1 MSSNKSKS
9 GNGMTESDK
18 VIKAFYQIFKAQ
30 TAKTIIVDESKDKTD
45 SRLAEPGVG
54 QAVSTENMTMLLV
67 DSIDHLHKVQ
77 KGYKQKC
84 FPDDA
89 EHQRDGRELLDPS
102 TRLGE
107 PLAHIIVWQQYESYW
122 VEYLMKA
129 IFKPGSTMYKFY
141 DEAVK
146 AHHQA
151 GISPMMC
158 SVWTYVIGRAYEE
171 IKRGSIHK
179 SAEALES
186 TFDSVIENQ
195 STGSLKDKLDTGV
208 QLTYNSTQDPQ
219 PVGQVI
225 VVAMLN
231 ALDSAAISRSSPMY
245 NAINSAVSEPQ
256 QEAQEHQRPF
266 EDRTHFAMA
275 LSHFSS
281 IMQGD
286 AIILFSDWDRKGS
299 LSHGSGGGTSSS
311 MKTSIF
317 NCSKAIAKVEDSNTK
332 AGKGANN
339 ACAHYRTLSKDDSDM
354 EPPLLCPESKDNGE
368 ASQLC
373 AKCLDDNELMT
384 FQSRP
389 RHRDLK
395 ELIVTQQAVTG
406 PNSYK
411 SQLASH
417 VKREEK
423 PSAGTTKMFSDAVKI
438 GSKIAIFHRMSC
450 EHALNRI
457 IMARVT
463 SDRFAP
469 NEDCYGGLDVKTFL
483 GLVSQADK
491 RDRALEG
498 RGKVAPSDKEV
509 SVNYVEIQTLKRQRA
524 SHQKEM
530 EAQAES
536 RSKASGKGGK
546 GSGKGGAK
554 ATNVNNVST
563 DALAC
568 YFCNSDDHQIID
580 CPDKKTPLTG
590 DMDDKA
596 YRHPK
601 HGNMRSICTLCLHA
615 GLLNS
620 DGSHPHH
627 QPIRGEFCPMN
638 EPQHKDRLKAAMA
651 VQPETAFWDRIR
663 KDLLKGKGKEI
674 SANNTGV
681 SKKKRKN
688 KSRAEK
694 KANKAKKIAKDEK
707 AAGADEGTSVA
718 VNATLA
724 LTDQSTSTA
733 QAAIIEDLQK
743 KLLAVKETVE
753 QTIDEGDRADFVKL
767 CDINHKK
774 AGSKSFFESA

>member
-1 MSSNKSKS
+1 
-9 GNGMTESDK
+9 MTESDK
-18 VIKAFYQIFKAQ
+18 VIKAFYQIYKAQ
-30 TAKTIIVDESKDKTD
+30 AAKRIIVDESKDRTD

-54 QAVSTENMTMLLV
+54 QAVSTDNMTMLLV
-67 DSIDHLHKVQ
+67 DSIDNLLKVQ

-89 EHQRDGRELLDPS
+89 DHQRDGKELLDPS
-102 TRLGE
+102 SRLEE
-107 PLAHIIVWQQYESYW
+107 PLSHIQVWQQYESYW

-151 GISPMMC
+151 GISPTMC
-158 SVWTYVIGRAYEE
+158 SVWTYVIGRAHEE
-171 IKRGSIHK
+171 IKLRSINK
-179 SAEALES
+179 SAEALGS

-195 STGSLKDKLDTGV
+195 STGSLKDKLDLGV
-208 QLTYNSTQDPQ
+208 QLVFSSSQEPK
-219 PVGQVI
+219 PVGQTI

-231 ALDSAAISRSSPMY
+231 ALDSAAVNRSSQMY

-275 LSHFSS
+275 LSHFSG
-281 IMQGD
+281 ILQGD
-286 AIILFSDWDRKGS
+286 AIILLSDWSRKGS
-299 LSHGSGGGTSSS
+299 LSHGSGGGPSSS

-339 ACAHYRTLSKDDSDM
+339 ACAHHRTLSKDDSDM
-354 EPPLLCPESKDNGE
+354 EPPLLCPESKDNDE
-368 ASQLC
+368 AILLC

-389 RHRDLK
+389 RPRALK
-395 ELIVTQQAVTG
+395 EMIITQQAVTG

-423 PSAGTTKMFSDAVKI
+423 PATGSTKMFSEAVKV
-438 GSKIAIFHRMSC
+438 STKMALFHRMSC

-469 NEDCYGGLDVKTFL
+469 HENRYGGLDVKTFL
-483 GLVSQADK
+483 GLVTQADK

-498 RGKVAPSDKEV
+498 RENVTPSDKEV
-509 SVNYVEIQTLKRQRA
+509 SVNYTEIQTLKRQRE

-546 GSGKGGAK
+546 GSGKIGAK
-554 ATNVNNVST
+554 AASVNNVST

-568 YFCNSDDHQIID
+568 YFCNSDDHQMIN
-580 CPDKKTPLTG
+580 CPDKKKPLTG
-590 DMDDKA
+590 DLDDKD

-627 QPIRGEFCPMN
+627 QPIRGELCPMT

-651 VQPETAFWDRIR
+651 VQPETTFWDRIR
-663 KDLLKGKGKEI
+663 KDLQKGKGKEV

-681 SKKKRKN
+681 LKKKRKN

-694 KANKAKKIAKDEK
+694 RAKKAKKIAEEEK
-707 AAGADEGTSVA
+707 AAGAGEGSSVA
-718 VNATLA
+718 VNTTLA
-724 LTDQSTSTA
+724 LTDQSTSTE
-733 QAAIIEDLQK
+733 QAAMIKDLQK
-743 KLLAVKETVE
+743 KLHAVKETVE
-753 QTIDEGDRADFVKL
+753 QTIDEDDREAFVKL
-767 CDINHKK
+767 CDLNHKK
-774 AGSKSFFESA
+774 AETKGFFAA